1 MAMPFEA
8 ASPPMPGSLRP
19 AQRPSGRSLLGGTPL
34 ARRLGL
40 HRREPSAHGDSTRA
54 VLARTAFYLLSAG
67 ATATLLSLLFD
78 AGPERDSV
86 GVAASAGAAY
96 LLALVCIVGWD
107 RLQLRAFHAIA
118 VGAVALV
125 SAGLYF
131 GGPASSYYR
140 LFYVWIAL
148 FAAYHFSMRAAAGQI
163 AAIGVGYGLVV
174 GFLDTEAGPIAWL
187 LTVGTLVVIAVITG
201 LLRRRVETQL
211 AETLA
216 KNERLIEA
224 DRLKDEFLATISH
237 ELRTPLTSIRGY
249 LDLTLEDEERRLS
262 SEQRSFL
269 EVIDRNSARLLQQ
282 VTDLLLVAQI
292 QAGTI
297 SVDRRQLDLAELG
310 EAAIGRHGTAASAHG
325 VSLSLETLPLQPV
338 AGDPT
343 RIAQLLDVLLSNAIK
358 FTPDGGSVRLQIR
371 PVAEGVEIEVADTGV
386 GVADSDRQRLF
397 ERFYRASGV
406 TDRAVPGTGIGL
418 TIARGIAEA
427 HDGSIEC
434 TSVEGV
440 GSTFRVVLPSG
451 GAR

>member
-1 MAMPFEA
+1 
-8 ASPPMPGSLRP
+8 
-19 AQRPSGRSLLGGTPL
+19 
-34 ARRLGL
+34 
-40 HRREPSAHGDSTRA
+40 
-54 VLARTAFYLLSAG
+54 
-67 ATATLLSLLFD
+67 
-78 AGPERDSV
+78 
-86 GVAASAGAAY
+86 
-96 LLALVCIVGWD
+96 
-107 RLQLRAFHAIA
+107 
-118 VGAVALV
+118 
-125 SAGLYF
+125 
-131 GGPASSYYR
+131 
-140 LFYVWIAL
+140 
-148 FAAYHFSMRAAAGQI
+148 MRAAAGQI